1 MFLILRIVS
10 AILLLW
16 ALSYHSYGYYT
27 ILRFV
32 VTGVAAYS
40 AHISVSLKNKI
51 WIWSFGIITIL
62 FNPFVPIHL
71 DKDTWAVIDVLVA
84 IFFIVS
90 LFFVNN
96 PTKLPSRSI
105 NGTREMR

>member
-16 ALSYHSYGYYT
+16 ALSYHSYEYYT

-40 AHISVSLKNKI
+40 AYISVNLKKKI
-51 WIWSFGIITIL
+51 WTWSFGIITIL

-96 PTKLPSRSI
+96 PTKLPPRSL
-105 NGTREMR
+105 EPEK

>member
-16 ALSYHSYGYYT
+16 ALSTHPYGYYT

-40 AHISVSLKNKI
+40 AYISVNLKKKI
-51 WIWSFGIITIL
+51 WTCSFGIITIL
-62 FNPFVPIHL
+62 FNPFAPIHL
-71 DKDTWAVIDVLVA
+71 NKDTWAVIDVLVA

-90 LFFVNN
+90 LFFVRDSM
-96 PTKLPSRSI
+96 KLSPISSKP
-105 NGTREMR
+105 EK

>member
-16 ALSYHSYGYYT
+16 ALSTHPYGYYT

-40 AHISVSLKNKI
+40 AYISVNQKKKI
-51 WIWSFGIITIL
+51 WTWSFGIITIL

-90 LFFVNN
+90 LFFVKDT
-96 PTKLPSRSI
+96 TKLPPRSLI
-105 NGTREMR
+105 IGGMR

>member
-16 ALSYHSYGYYT
+16 ALSYHSYSYYT
-27 ILRFV
+27 MLRFV
-32 VTGVAAYS
+32 VSGVAAYS
-40 AHISVSLKNKI
+40 AYISVNLKKKN
-51 WIWSFGIITIL
+51 WAWSFGIIAIL

-90 LFFVNN
+90 LFFVRDSM
-96 PTKLPSRSI
+96 KLSPISSKP
-105 NGTREMR
+105 EK